1 MKAREINDSKIIGT
15 NDYFYSHKETVYDGI
30 QKYLQV
36 TKMKSE
42 RTNLGNLIEA
52 IEVNYFLELTLG
64 KLFGPTKVVPEIF
77 RRGN

>member
-1 MKAREINDSKIIGT
+1 MRAREINNRKIIVT
-15 NDYFYSHKETVYDGI
+15 NDYYSCNKETVYDGT

-52 IEVNYFLELTLG
+52 SEVNSF
-64 KLFGPTKVVPEIF
+64 F
-77 RRGN
+77 

>member
-1 MKAREINDSKIIGT
+1 MVQRIIFILT
-15 NDYFYSHKETVYDGI
+15 KKLF

>member
-1 MKAREINDSKIIGT
+1 MKAREISYSKIIGT
-15 NDYFYSHKETVYDGI
+15 NDYYYSHKETVYDGI

-52 IEVNYFLELTLG
+52 TNLNSFLE
-64 KLFGPTKVVPEIF
+64 
-77 RRGN
+77 

>member
-15 NDYFYSHKETVYDGI
+15 NDYYSSLKETIYDGI

-42 RTNLGNLIEA
+42 RT
-52 IEVNYFLELTLG
+52 
-64 KLFGPTKVVPEIF
+64 
-77 RRGN
+77 